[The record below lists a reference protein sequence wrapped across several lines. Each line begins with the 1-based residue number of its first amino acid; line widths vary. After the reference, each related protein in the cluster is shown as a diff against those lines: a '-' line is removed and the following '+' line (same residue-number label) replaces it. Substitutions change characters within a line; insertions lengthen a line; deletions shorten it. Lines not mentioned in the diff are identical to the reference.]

1 MRISEANKLVGKIMK
16 IDPGHDMVE
25 VLVDIGDF
33 AVTATISQG
42 AAQDMNLHEGDE
54 VFTMFN
60 STDVTLIKDTKNPR
74 RDYGV

>member
-16 IDPGHDMVE
+16 IDSGHDMVE
-25 VLVDIGDF
+25 VIVDIGDF

-42 AAQDMNLHEGDE
+42 AAKDMKLHEGDE

-60 STDVTLIKDTKNPR
+60 STDVTLIKDTKIPH

>member
-1 MRISEANKLVGKIMK
+1 MRISEANKLVGKIMEIHSGK
-16 IDPGHDMVE
+16 DMVE
-25 VLVDIGDF
+25 VIVDIGDF

-42 AAQDMNLHEGDE
+42 AAHDMNLHKGDE

-60 STDVTLIKDTKNPR
+60 STDVTLIKDTKKPR

>member
-1 MRISEANKLVGKIMK
+1 MRISEANKLVGKIME
-16 IDPGHDMVE
+16 INNGHDMVE
-25 VLVDIGDF
+25 VIVDVGDF

-42 AAQDMNLHEGDE
+42 AAKDMNLHKGDE

-60 STDVTLIKDTKNPR
+60 STDVTLIKDTKTPR